1 MFQLE
6 RELSPFLYNLR
17 SLIMIEG
24 GKKVWYFAD
33 GYLPEP
39 KKSGKLE
46 SHEALMIFNTLNEDV
61 ESIIDVYFSDRA
73 PIKDIRITVPAER
86 IISLRLDKPED
97 LQGAVIP
104 AQTQYALRITS
115 SHPVVCQFGRLDI
128 TQEAM
133 SYYVG
138 VGYAE

>member
-1 MFQLE
+1 MV
-6 RELSPFLYNLR
+6 
-17 SLIMIEG
+17 EG

-39 KKSGKLE
+39 KKSDKME
-46 SHEALMIFNTLNEDV
+46 SHEALMIFNTSPEVV
-61 ESIIDVYFSDRA
+61 ESIIDVYFSDRD
-73 PIKDIRITVPAER
+73 PIKNIKITIPPER

-97 LQGAVIP
+97 LNGAVIP
-104 AQTQYALRITS
+104 MLTQYALRVS
-115 SHPVVCQFGRLDI
+115 SSRPVVCQFGRLDT

-133 SYYVG
+133 AYYVG

>member
-1 MFQLE
+1 MT
-6 RELSPFLYNLR
+6 
-17 SLIMIEG
+17 EG

-39 KKSGKLE
+39 KNNGKME
-46 SHEALMIFNTLNEDV
+46 SHEALMIFNTSNEAV
-61 ESIIDVYFSDRA
+61 ESIIDVYFSDRD
-73 PIKDIRITVPAER
+73 PIKNIKIDIPAER

-97 LQGAVIP
+97 LNGAVIP
-104 AQTQYALRITS
+104 ALTQYALRITS
-115 SHPVVCQFGRLDI
+115 SHPVVCQFGRLDT

-133 SYYVG
+133 AYYVG

>member
-1 MFQLE
+1 M
-6 RELSPFLYNLR
+6 
-17 SLIMIEG
+17 MIEG

-39 KKSGKLE
+39 KKSDKME
-46 SHEALMIFNTLNEDV
+46 SHEALMIFNTSEEAVERIVDV
-61 ESIIDVYFSDRA
+61 SFSDRD
-73 PIKDIRITVPAER
+73 PIKNIRIKVPAER

-97 LQGAVIP
+97 LNGAVIP
-104 AQTQYALRITS
+104 MLTQYALRVTS
-115 SHPVVCQFGRLDI
+115 SRPVVCQFGRLDT

-133 SYYVG
+133 AYYVG

>member
-1 MFQLE
+1 ME
-6 RELSPFLYNLR
+6 K
-17 SLIMIEG
+17 G
-24 GKKVWYFAD
+24 GKKIWYFAD

-39 KKSGKLE
+39 KNSGKME
-46 SHEALMIFNTLNEDV
+46 SHEALMIFNTSLEDV
-61 ESIIDVYFSDRA
+61 ESFIDVYFSDRD
-73 PIKDIRITVPAER
+73 PIKDIKIVIPAER

-97 LQGAVIP
+97 LNGAVIP
-104 AQTQYALRITS
+104 HLTQYALRITS
-115 SHPVVCQFGRLDI
+115 SKPVVCQFGRLDT

>member
-1 MFQLE
+1 
-6 RELSPFLYNLR
+6 
-17 SLIMIEG
+17 MIEG

-39 KKSGKLE
+39 KKSGKME
-46 SHEALMIFNTLNEDV
+46 SQEALMIFNTSPEAV
-61 ESIIDVYFSDRA
+61 ESIIDVYFSDRD
-73 PIKDIRITVPAER
+73 PIKNIKIMIPPER

-97 LQGAVIP
+97 LNGAVIP
-104 AQTQYALRITS
+104 MLTQYALRVS
-115 SHPVVCQFGRLDI
+115 SSRPVVCQFGRLDT

-133 SYYVG
+133 AYYVG

>member
-1 MFQLE
+1 MK
-6 RELSPFLYNLR
+6 
-17 SLIMIEG
+17 MTEG

-39 KKSGKLE
+39 KNNGKME
-46 SHEALMIFNTLNEDV
+46 SHEALMIFNTSNEAV
-61 ESIIDVYFSDRA
+61 ESIIDVYFSDRD
-73 PIKDIRITVPAER
+73 PIKNIRINIPAER

-97 LQGAVIP
+97 LNGAVIP
-104 AQTQYALRITS
+104 ALTQYALRITS
-115 SHPVVCQFGRLDI
+115 SHPVVCQFGRLDT

-133 SYYVG
+133 AYYVG

>member
-1 MFQLE
+1 
-6 RELSPFLYNLR
+6 
-17 SLIMIEG
+17 MIEG
-24 GKKVWYFAD
+24 GKRVWYFAD

-46 SHEALMIFNTLNEDV
+46 SHEALMIFNTSAEEV
-61 ESIIDVYFSDRA
+61 ESVIDVYFSDR
-73 PIKDIRITVPAER
+73 V
-86 IISLRLDKPED
+86 ISLSLDKAED

-104 AQTQYALRITS
+104 VQTQYALRITS
-115 SHPVVCQFGRLDI
+115 SHPVVCQFGRLDT

>member
-1 MFQLE
+1 M
-6 RELSPFLYNLR
+6 
-17 SLIMIEG
+17 MIEG

-39 KKSGKLE
+39 KKSDKME
-46 SHEALMIFNTLNEDV
+46 SHEALMIFNTSEEDV
-61 ESIIDVYFSDRA
+61 ESIVDVYFSDRD
-73 PIKDIRITVPAER
+73 PIKNIRIKVPAER

-97 LQGAVIP
+97 LNGAVIP
-104 AQTQYALRITS
+104 MLTQYALRVTS
-115 SHPVVCQFGRLDI
+115 SRPVVCQFGRLDT

-133 SYYVG
+133 AYYVG

>member
-1 MFQLE
+1 MT
-6 RELSPFLYNLR
+6 
-17 SLIMIEG
+17 EG

-39 KKSGKLE
+39 KNNGKME
-46 SHEALMIFNTLNEDV
+46 SHEALMIFNTSSEAV
-61 ESIIDVYFSDRA
+61 ESIIDVYFSDRD
-73 PIKDIRITVPAER
+73 PIKNIRINIPAER

-97 LQGAVIP
+97 LNGAVIP
-104 AQTQYALRITS
+104 ALTQYALRITS
-115 SHPVVCQFGRLDI
+115 SRPVVCQFGRLDT

-133 SYYVG
+133 AYYVG

>member
-1 MFQLE
+1 
-6 RELSPFLYNLR
+6 
-17 SLIMIEG
+17 MIEG

-39 KKSGKLE
+39 KKSDKME
-46 SHEALMIFNTLNEDV
+46 SHEALMIFNTSEEAV
-61 ESIIDVYFSDRA
+61 ESIIDVYFSDRD
-73 PIKDIRITVPAER
+73 PIKNIKITIPPER

-97 LQGAVIP
+97 LNGAVIP
-104 AQTQYALRITS
+104 MLTQYALRVS
-115 SHPVVCQFGRLDI
+115 SARPVVCQFGRLDT

-133 SYYVG
+133 AYYVG

>member
-1 MFQLE
+1 MV
-6 RELSPFLYNLR
+6 
-17 SLIMIEG
+17 EG

-39 KKSGKLE
+39 KKSDKME
-46 SHEALMIFNTLNEDV
+46 SHEALMIFNTSLEAV
-61 ESIIDVYFSDRA
+61 ESIIDVYFSDRD
-73 PIKDIRITVPAER
+73 PIKNIKITIPPER

-97 LQGAVIP
+97 LNGAVIP
-104 AQTQYALRITS
+104 MLTQSALRVS
-115 SHPVVCQFGRLDI
+115 SSRPVVCQFGRLDT

-133 SYYVG
+133 AYYVG

>member
-1 MFQLE
+1 ME
-6 RELSPFLYNLR
+6 K
-17 SLIMIEG
+17 G
-24 GKKVWYFAD
+24 GKKIWYFAD

-39 KKSGKLE
+39 KNSGKME
-46 SHEALMIFNTLNEDV
+46 SHEALMIFNTSLEDV
-61 ESIIDVYFSDRA
+61 ESFIDVYFSDRD
-73 PIKDIRITVPAER
+73 PIKGIKMVIPAER

-97 LQGAVIP
+97 LNGAVIP
-104 AQTQYALRITS
+104 HLTQYALRITS
-115 SHPVVCQFGRLDI
+115 SKPVVCQFGRLDT

>member
-1 MFQLE
+1 MV
-6 RELSPFLYNLR
+6 
-17 SLIMIEG
+17 EG

-39 KKSGKLE
+39 KKSDKME
-46 SHEALMIFNTLNEDV
+46 SHEALMIFNTSPEAV
-61 ESIIDVYFSDRA
+61 ESIIDVYFSDRD
-73 PIKDIRITVPAER
+73 PIKNIKITIPPER

-97 LQGAVIP
+97 LNGAVIP
-104 AQTQYALRITS
+104 MLTQYALRVS
-115 SHPVVCQFGRLDI
+115 SSRPVVCQFGRLDT

-133 SYYVG
+133 AYYVG

>member
-1 MFQLE
+1 MV
-6 RELSPFLYNLR
+6 
-17 SLIMIEG
+17 EG

-39 KKSGKLE
+39 KKSDKME
-46 SHEALMIFNTLNEDV
+46 SHEALMIFNTSLEAV
-61 ESIIDVYFSDRA
+61 ESIIDVYFSDRD
-73 PIKDIRITVPAER
+73 PIKNIKITIPPER

-97 LQGAVIP
+97 LNGAVIP
-104 AQTQYALRITS
+104 MLTQYALRVS
-115 SHPVVCQFGRLDI
+115 SSRPVVCQFGRLDT

-133 SYYVG
+133 AYYVG

>member
-1 MFQLE
+1 
-6 RELSPFLYNLR
+6 
-17 SLIMIEG
+17 MIEG

-39 KKSGKLE
+39 KKSDKME
-46 SHEALMIFNTLNEDV
+46 SHEALMIFNTSEEDV
-61 ESIIDVYFSDRA
+61 ESIVDVYFSDRD
-73 PIKDIRITVPAER
+73 PIKNIRIKVPAER

-97 LQGAVIP
+97 LNGAVIP
-104 AQTQYALRITS
+104 MLTQYALRVTS
-115 SHPVVCQFGRLDI
+115 SRPVVCQFGRLDT

-133 SYYVG
+133 AYYVG